1 MRIDWFSVARFSQ
14 IDVPVTDSN
23 GQVFNGL
30 DYFEKTIRESMRGRT
45 SIPREYYAL
54 WAVDCRVN
62 RLFPTI
68 LPFDLLLM
76 AYLFIT
82 FQWGKASTLRK
93 AYRVFRV
100 VNCLR
105 LAKSDL
111 SSAIYYFQSCINKLS
126 KEEKEETV

>member
-23 GQVFNGL
+23 GQVLNGL
-30 DYFEKTIRESMRGRT
+30 YYFEKTLRESMRGRT

-54 WAVDCRVN
+54 WAVDCSIN